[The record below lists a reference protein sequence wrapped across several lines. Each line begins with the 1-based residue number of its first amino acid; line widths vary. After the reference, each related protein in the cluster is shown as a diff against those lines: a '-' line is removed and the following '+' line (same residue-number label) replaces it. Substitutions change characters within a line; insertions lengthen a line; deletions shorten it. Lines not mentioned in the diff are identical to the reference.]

1 MGDEDKK
8 DPGDSSL
15 FRRAVAGVRRIKQDR
30 VAPHARKPKPVPKKT
45 LEDNQ
50 AVLGS
55 LLSDDFEAG
64 DVETGEELL
73 YSRPGIQHSVM
84 RRLRTGKYAT
94 EGELD
99 LHGLTVPQA
108 REALGQFL
116 RDAQFRG
123 WRCVRIIH
131 GKGLSSAGR
140 IPVLKQKINGWLPQR
155 DEVLAFCSA
164 LPVDGGT
171 GAVYVLL
178 KRRGSG
184 RRT

>member
-1 MGDEDKK
+1 MGDEDKR
-8 DPGDSSL
+8 DPDDNSL

-30 VAPHARKPKPVPKKT
+30 VVPHGRKPRPVPKKT
-45 LEDNQ
+45 LEDQQ
-50 AVLGS
+50 AVMDS
-55 LLSDDFEAG
+55 LLSDEFEAS
-64 DVETGEELL
+64 DVETGDELL

-84 RRLRTGKYAT
+84 RKLRTGKYAI

-99 LHGLTVPQA
+99 LHGLTVAESREQLA
-108 REALGQFL
+108 RFL

-140 IPVLKQKINGWLPQR
+140 IPVLKQKINSWLPQR

-164 LPVDGGT
+164 LPADGGT

-178 KRRGSG
+178 KRRRS
-184 RRT
+184 